1 MHTSWVWPEL
11 GLQQILGLT
20 HGYESLTIDL
30 CVSKGE
36 TEAGHTEENGQLAQ
50 QNYGGKRV
58 NHCRTTLNRKT
69 RACPT
74 LTGVRSTVV
83 TQ

>member
-1 MHTSWVWPEL
+1 MAVK
-11 GLQQILGLT
+11 
-20 HGYESLTIDL
+20 SLTIDL
-30 CVSKGE
+30 SVSKGE
-36 TEAGHTEENGQLAQ
+36 TDTCGTEENGQLHQ

-58 NHCRTTLNRKT
+58 NHRRTTLNRKT

-83 TQ
+83 TQLN